1 MSISILISIITIILS
16 ADFSNNKSASSPN
29 GSPDDT
35 SAPSKDT
42 KWHLCQS
49 SIYIFYSDKSALFFI
64 QLLPCTFFQNW
75 IKYIFLMRKALYDLQ
90 LYTSVSTKP
99 ESHSPS
105 ERIFPWIFFKIIWS
119 SRSNTREIP
128 FWLKYNNYWNF
139 LSLRWRY
146 WRF

>member
-1 MSISILISIITIILS
+1 MQIFCRWCRKLDKFFYLFIIFCCGYIIQVILSISILISIITIILS

-90 LYTSVSTKP
+90 LYTSVSAKP

-105 ERIFPWIFFKIIWS
+105 ERIFPWIFFK
-119 SRSNTREIP
+119 
-128 FWLKYNNYWNF
+128 
-139 LSLRWRY
+139 
-146 WRF
+146 